1 MQFSQLFSEAGLH
14 AVTQQFGAVAPLLY
28 ILLIAITVV
37 IGTIPGLPL
46 VCAAGI
52 AWGGLLGGVYSIL
65 GGFLGS
71 LIAYGLGRT
80 LGNSAIKALTGKTC
94 TLAEHK
100 GERFIISLIFI
111 TRLVPIFPFDLISYG
126 AGVARLSF
134 PLYAGATLLGMIPPT
149 FAFSFVGTA
158 SVLNSTSSWTIWP
171 AIGVVLVV
179 APWIVWRYNCFQIK
193 DMIQVT

>member
-1 MQFSQLFSEAGLH
+1 MQLTHLFSEAGLQ
-14 AVTQQFGAVAPLLY
+14 AITQQFGIAAPLLY
-28 ILLIAITVV
+28 ILLIIITVV

-46 VCAAGI
+46 VCAAGM
-52 AWGGLLGGVYSIL
+52 AWGGFLGGLYSII

-71 LIAYGLGRT
+71 VIAYGLGRT

-100 GERFIISLIFI
+100 SERFIISLIFI
-111 TRLVPIFPFDLISYG
+111 TRLVPIFPFDLISYS

-158 SVLNSTSSWTIWP
+158 SLLEGAAGWMIWP
-171 AIGVVLVV
+171 VVGVVLVA
-179 APWIVWRYNCFQIK
+179 APWAIWRYNCFQLK
-193 DMIQVT
+193 DMIQVV